1 MIKRPA
7 VLEDS
12 QLWERDVTKQDDLF
26 GPIESPF
33 PSGFRY
39 KPNVVPDELQQSLQS
54 KLVEL
59 PFKAFDFHGFEGK
72 RRTVSYGWKYD
83 FDTETVRKSE
93 NIPPFLTPVRALA
106 ASVAG
111 IDPNLL
117 EQALVSEYGPGAPIG
132 WHKDKFVFGRVVGIS
147 LLSPCTFRLRRRQG
161 EKWQRYSITLEP
173 GSAYVM
179 AEEARTFWEHSIP
192 PVEQLR
198 YSITFREL
206 RSRI

>member
-1 MIKRPA
+1 MAGNMTSIPNRQS
-7 VLEDS
+7 ED
-12 QLWERDVTKQDDLF
+12 
-26 GPIESPF
+26 
-33 PSGFRY
+33 
-39 KPNVVPDELQQSLQS
+39 
-54 KLVEL
+54 
-59 PFKAFDFHGFEGK
+59 
-72 RRTVSYGWKYD
+72 
-83 FDTETVRKSE
+83 
-93 NIPPFLTPVRALA
+93 IPPFLAPIRTLA

-117 EQALVSEYGPGAPIG
+117 EQALVIEYGPGAPIG

-192 PVEQLR
+192 PVEQLH
-198 YSITFREL
+198 T
-206 RSRI
+206 RSPSEN